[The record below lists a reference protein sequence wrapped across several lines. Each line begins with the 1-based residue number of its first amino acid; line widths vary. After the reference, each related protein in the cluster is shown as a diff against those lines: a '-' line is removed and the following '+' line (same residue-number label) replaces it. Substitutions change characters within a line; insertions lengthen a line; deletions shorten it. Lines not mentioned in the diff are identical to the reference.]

1 MTVRLLCCW
10 AKHTRTR
17 SWQALTPLRISS
29 GEDLHSAPGRSTDK
43 LPRRLREAEA
53 LAEGRNAAQTVSHPS
68 EALCGASRP
77 RGPDRGGQTKNIL
90 ETGRPGGRGRTSP
103 PLPGAKRGLEDRFP
117 PPPTPPR
124 ARLRPAAPRLSL
136 ANQPRFSQSKIPTG
150 ETGPKCLAL

>member
-1 MTVRLLCCW
+1 MTVRLLHCW

-43 LPRRLREAEA
+43 LPRRLRETEA

-68 EALCGASRP
+68 EALCGAPHP
-77 RGPDRGGQTKNIL
+77 RGPDRGGQTRNIS

-103 PLPGAKRGLEDRFP
+103 PRGEEGLGGQVSS
-117 PPPTPPR
+117 T
-124 ARLRPAAPRLSL
+124 SL
-136 ANQPRFSQSKIPTG
+136 ATPSSP
-150 ETGPKCLAL
+150 

>member
-1 MTVRLLCCW
+1 MTVRLLYCW

-43 LPRRLREAEA
+43 LPRRLRETEA
-53 LAEGRNAAQTVSHPS
+53 LAEGRTLLRQCLIRLRLSV
-68 EALCGASRP
+68 EP
-77 RGPDRGGQTKNIL
+77 RVHAGLIGEDRL
-90 ETGRPGGRGRTSP
+90 RTSWRLEGLVAVAGP